1 MQYLSVLII
10 FVNYKPAFSPHSE
23 DKHKTHIMIII
34 DKEIIKQ
41 ERNPKTDDAL
51 LIAIGKQL
59 KEIDGWFNRPGSV
72 VKLKWNSRY
81 VTRDKISGAVEQKSM
96 SAIGF
101 NTTVKIAGKTR
112 HVIYAETEENVDNN
126 PVYSPKNESFTGHAV
141 FTENDTERL
150 LWYLMF
156 EPRVKNGVIVREDL
170 ETDGKKLAVTRGQS
184 ASLLFYL
191 YDDASPLDDAR
202 LKIIA
207 LNFGIDV
214 DKFATIDLLKNHLYD
229 TVLTQ
234 EGRSPGKAIAEFKEY
249 TKNLSD
255 EVKAVA
261 LVSRGVFKKIIEFN
275 HEQSAW
281 FWKGDKEEP
290 ILRIPINDRG
300 DEMGIRKRLAS
311 FLIASKKLFMLQE
324 ALGESE
330 EEDLS
335 ETSIDVKLDKFTD
348 FEKLSWVELKR
359 ALKKGNVA
367 FDKTDK
373 MPKLI
378 ELCKEAFGNVEP

>member
-1 MQYLSVLII
+1 M
-10 FVNYKPAFSPHSE
+10 NYKPAFSPHSE

-41 ERNPKTDDAL
+41 ERNPKTEDAL

-59 KEIDGWFNRPGSV
+59 KEIDGWFNRPNSV
-72 VKLKWNSRY
+72 VKLKWNPKFVY
-81 VTRDKISGAVEQKSM
+81 RDPIKGTTEQKSM

-126 PVYSPKNESFTGHAV
+126 PVYSPKNELFRGNSV

-156 EPRVKNGVIVREDL
+156 EPRVKNGVIVREDI

-191 YDDASPLDDAR
+191 YDDSSPLDDER
-202 LKIIA
+202 LKVIA
-207 LNFGIDV
+207 LNFGIDP
-214 DKFATIDLLKNHLYD
+214 DKFRTIDMLKNRLYEIVQ
-229 TVLTQ
+229 TE

-281 FWKGDKEEP
+281 FWKGDTEP
-290 ILRIPINDRG
+290 IVRIPVNDRG

-324 ALGESE
+324 ALSESE

-335 ETSIDVKLDKFTD
+335 ETSIDVKFDRFTD
-348 FEKLSWVELKR
+348 WDKLTWVEVKRGLKAAGVKFAR
-359 ALKKGNVA
+359 DA
-367 FDKTDK
+367 K
-373 MPKLI
+373 MPELI
-378 ELCKEAFGNVEP
+378 ALAKETYKDVEP

>member
-1 MQYLSVLII
+1 
-10 FVNYKPAFSPHSE
+10 
-23 DKHKTHIMIII
+23 MIII

-41 ERNPKTDDAL
+41 ERNPKTEDAL

-81 VTRDKISGAVEQKSM
+81 VYRNPVTGVKEEKAM
-96 SAIGF
+96 SSIGF
-101 NTTVKIAGKTR
+101 EAVIKIGGKNR
-112 HVIYAETEENVDNN
+112 HVIYAEREENSEGTK
-126 PVYSPKNESFTGHAV
+126 PIYSPRNESFTGHMV

-191 YDDASPLDDAR
+191 YDDSSPLDDER
-202 LKIIA
+202 LKVIA
-207 LNFGIDV
+207 LNFGIDPE
-214 DKFATIDLLKNHLYD
+214 KFRTIDMLKNRVYEIVQ
-229 TVLTQ
+229 TE

-261 LVSRGVFKKIIEFN
+261 LVSRGVFKKILKFD
-275 HEQSAW
+275 HEKSAW
-281 FWKGDKEEP
+281 FWAGDTEEP
-290 ILRIPINDRG
+290 ILRIPVNDRG

-359 ALKKGNVA
+359 ALKKGNVP

>member
-1 MQYLSVLII
+1 
-10 FVNYKPAFSPHSE
+10 
-23 DKHKTHIMIII
+23 MIII

-51 LIAIGKQL
+51 LLAIGKQL

-72 VKLKWNSRY
+72 VKLKWNPRY
-81 VTRDKISGAVEQKSM
+81 IYRDKITGAVEQKSM

-126 PVYSPKNESFTGHAV
+126 PVYSPKNELFQGNSV

-156 EPRVKNGVIVREDL
+156 EPRVKNGTIVREDL
-170 ETDGKKLAVTRGQS
+170 ETDAQKLALKRKQS
-184 ASLLFYL
+184 ADLEFYL
-191 YDDASPLDDAR
+191 YSDSSPLDDER
-202 LKIIA
+202 LKVIS
-207 LNFGIDV
+207 LNFGIDPN
-214 DKFATIDLLKNHLYD
+214 KFSTIDLLKNRLYD
-229 TVLTQ
+229 IVQTE

-261 LVSRGVFKKIIEFN
+261 LVSRGVFKKILKFD
-275 HEQSAW
+275 HEKSAW
-281 FWKGDKEEP
+281 FWAGDTEEP
-290 ILRIPINDRG
+290 ILRIPVNERS
-300 DEMGIRKRLAS
+300 DEMGIRKLLAS

-335 ETSIDVKLDKFTD
+335 ETSIDIKLDRYTD

-359 ALKKGNVA
+359 ALKKGNVP

-378 ELCKEAFGNVEP
+378 ELCKEAFGTVEP